1 MVLLLN
7 SNNCSLTRARVSKLV
22 AGRSSRG
29 GYAMLERIA
38 RPPVPVVCLSL
49 IGCCLRVL
57 FGFQL
62 VVCV

>member
-38 RPPVPVVCLSL
+38 RPPVLVVCLSL
-49 IGCCLRVL
+49 IGLL
-57 FGFQL
+57 SND
-62 VVCV
+62 